1 MSFDKVTFIK
11 KALLFVSIIFLLYT
25 IYHAINTTIFLYN
38 FIPRI
43 GQLPEAIQLPE
54 NFMSSTFPWT
64 LLLMQEFTSS
74 IGIYLRFFGG
84 IFAFSSAI
92 LFNKND
98 SRYLYRFSKVL
109 VFESLYFGL
118 FIPSGINHVIL
129 SFSEFTFLGF
139 NLYTGA
145 SFLLQGLI
153 LFPVLFLLSR
163 KLKVNKYPVNLRWI
177 GVAASL
183 YVFGIWIKHAFFW
196 FFALSMTT
204 TQPRT
209 LFETAGMINSIFTLL
224 IATLISLYACTP
236 LIRNT
241 KKINSRIIG
250 AGLTM
255 IGIHFVIYFIV
266 MVWVPIYLSF
276 LGLTEFWMVSLL
288 IPGLVALIKTKLHL

>member
-1 MSFDKVTFIK
+1 
-11 KALLFVSIIFLLYT
+11 
-25 IYHAINTTIFLYN
+25 
-38 FIPRI
+38 
-43 GQLPEAIQLPE
+43 
-54 NFMSSTFPWT
+54 
-64 LLLMQEFTSS
+64 
-74 IGIYLRFFGG
+74 
-84 IFAFSSAI
+84 
-92 LFNKND
+92 
-98 SRYLYRFSKVL
+98 
-109 VFESLYFGL
+109 L